1 MPRLKTRS
9 NSAFRL
15 IYHLVLVTK
24 FRRESLT
31 SEMLGRMKSI
41 MNELLTKWECELIE
55 FGGESDHIHLLFE
68 THPSVDLSKLVNN
81 IKTVTSRRLR
91 SEFSEHLSKF
101 YWGSK
106 PQFWSGSY
114 AIISVGATAPLA
126 KLIEY
131 LQNQEKPDGSN
142 VASL

>member
-1 MPRLKTRS
+1 MNAEIL
-9 NSAFRL
+9 A
-15 IYHLVLVTK
+15 
-24 FRRESLT
+24 
-31 SEMLGRMKSI
+31 RMQEIIKQ
-41 MNELLTKWECELIE
+41 LLFKWECDLIE
-55 FGGESDHIHLLFE
+55 FGGESDHVHLLFE

-91 SEFSEHLSKF
+91 SEYKEHLSKF

-114 AIISVGATAPLA
+114 AIISVGAQASLE

-131 LQNQEKPDGSN
+131 VKNQEKPE
-142 VASL
+142 

>member
-24 FRRESLT
+24 FRRKSLT
-31 SEMLGRMKSI
+31 AEILDRMQEIIKQ
-41 MNELLTKWECELIE
+41 LLFKWECDLIE
-55 FGGESDHIHLLFE
+55 FGGESDHVHVLFE

-91 SEFSEHLSKF
+91 SEYKEHLSQF

-114 AIISVGATAPLA
+114 AIISVGAQAPLE

-131 LQNQEKPDGSN
+131 VQNQEQPE
-142 VASL
+142 